1 MSNDNEKREL
11 FLNHIFIY
19 KKDVFRI
26 IYNVFFD
33 MHLAEELTQTVMFNA
48 WKGLHTLKDVKKSK
62 AWIKTITRNVIREQM
77 RKKTFD
83 LSIDEMELVND
94 FEKHEE
100 LHNMEED
107 ILEIILMQENSD
119 KIGMALK
126 RIDPVYRMIIT
137 RHVIGEVTLKE
148 ISKTSGISYY
158 SVKDKYKQGLKHLKA
173 EYMRLERGGDLNG
186 EKEE

>member
-1 MSNDNEKREL
+1 M
-11 FLNHIFIY
+11 
-19 KKDVFRI
+19 
-26 IYNVFFD
+26 
-33 MHLAEELTQTVMFNA
+33 
-48 WKGLHTLKDVKKSK
+48 GLLDASTG
-62 AWIKTITRNVIREQM
+62 
-77 RKKTFD
+77 
-83 LSIDEMELVND
+83 EMELVND

-148 ISKTSGISYY
+148 ISKTR
-158 SVKDKYKQGLKHLKA
+158 KWKNKF
-173 EYMRLERGGDLNG
+173 
-186 EKEE
+186 